1 MKKENTIMKKVLAM
15 LMVALMVAAMFTGC
29 SSSKPATETT
39 AAAAAATAGTV
50 KIGMS
55 GPLTGGASAYG
66 LAVKAGMEVAVE
78 EINAKGGLQI
88 EFNAQ
93 DDEADGE
100 KAVSAYNVLKDWG
113 MQVMAGQVTTG
124 SALAVAPESTADNMF
139 NLTPS
144 ASAESLALSGANIFQ
159 MCFTDPNQG
168 ASAAELVST
177 KALGTKV
184 GVIYDS
190 SDDYSSGLYK
200 GFSDKAA
207 ELGLEIVATTS
218 FTADNKADLST
229 QVTQCQDAGADLVF
243 LPIYYT
249 EAAQILSYANKIG
262 YAPKFF
268 GCDGMDGIL
277 TVEGF
282 DTSLAEGLALMTPFD
297 ANASD
302 EATQSFVAKFKEKM
316 DGLVPNQF
324 AADGYDVIYALYNAM
339 TAAGITGSESAS
351 EICTALEAQ
360 FATMTIDGL
369 TGTGMHWDENGMIS
383 KAPAAVVIENGVY
396 VPMG

>member
-1 MKKENTIMKKVLAM
+1 MKKVLAM
-15 LMVALMVAAMFTGC
+15 LMAALMVAAMFTGC

-249 EAAQILSYANKIG
+249 EASQILTYANRIG

-282 DTSLAEGLALMTPFD
+282 DTALAEGLTLMTPFD

>member
-1 MKKENTIMKKVLAM
+1 MWPFKSKFDKLKREDVVDAICNLEKQESDLESAIEERARTIEELLAKGRKESNRELKLFYAKKITTLREENQTDVQRAMYLMYNTKLLRKLKTTIDDNEFFVRTGKVSLGNLLADQ
-15 LMVALMVAAMFTGC
+15 
-29 SSSKPATETT
+29 K
-39 AAAAAATAGTV
+39 
-50 KIGMS
+50 
-55 GPLTGGASAYG
+55 G
-66 LAVKAGMEVAVE
+66 LAQFL
-78 EINAKGGLQI
+78 N
-88 EFNAQ
+88 
-93 DDEADGE
+93 
-100 KAVSAYNVLKDWG
+100 
-113 MQVMAGQVTTG
+113 
-124 SALAVAPESTADNMF
+124 
-139 NLTPS
+139 
-144 ASAESLALSGANIFQ
+144 
-159 MCFTDPNQG
+159 
-168 ASAAELVST
+168 

>member
-1 MKKENTIMKKVLAM
+1 MKKVLAM
-15 LMVALMVAAMFTGC
+15 LMAALMVAAMFTGC

-124 SALAVAPESTADNMF
+124 AALQVAGETVEDNMF

-144 ASAESLALSGANIFQ
+144 ASAETLALSGANIFQ

-249 EAAQILSYANKIG
+249 EAAQILSYTNKIG